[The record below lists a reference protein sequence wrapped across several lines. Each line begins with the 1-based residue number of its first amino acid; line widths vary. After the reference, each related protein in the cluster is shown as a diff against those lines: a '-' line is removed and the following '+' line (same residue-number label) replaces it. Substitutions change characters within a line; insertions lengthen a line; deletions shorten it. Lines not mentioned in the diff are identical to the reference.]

1 MVVASKHSL
10 DDLKRL
16 LDEKNKTLR
25 VAAPAQPIAP
35 VIRRESVHDHP
46 SFTATFA
53 PLKRAAE
60 LTEAE
65 KKLFAKA
72 VADVAPLRAR
82 AHRPPQTRKP
92 APIPRQ
98 SIADEAAALQQAN
111 EATNPS
117 PMSWDLGVDL
127 EDDQS
132 FLRTGANPDLLRK
145 LRRGMW
151 VVQGELDLHHHTQEE
166 AHEALSIFMARA
178 KHSEWRC
185 VRIIHGKGLTS
196 HRKEPV
202 LRGKVRR
209 WLQLRDDVMAYCEPK
224 PNAGG
229 SGAVLVLL
237 NG

>member
-1 MVVASKHSL
+1 VASKHSL

-16 LDEKNKTLR
+16 LDDKNKASQAA
-25 VAAPAQPIAP
+25 VAAKRAAP
-35 VIRRESVHDHP
+35 VVARESLNDHP

-53 PLKRAAE
+53 PLKRTVE
-60 LTEAE
+60 LTDTE
-65 KKLFAKA
+65 KKLFANA

-111 EATNPS
+111 AATNPS

-166 AHEALSIFMARA
+166 AHEALSIFLASA
-178 KHSEWRC
+178 KHNEWRC

-196 HRKEPV
+196 YRKEPV

-229 SGAVLVLL
+229 SGAVLVML
-237 NG
+237 NA